1 MQMSNSSIT
10 KWHNIHSFESKV
22 KPTLIVLLCLLL
34 ILIGACTK
42 PLFVADL
49 PLYLP
54 TQYYNCMEATPAELV
69 GSYFSGYTNA
79 SYAEAQYNNQYFVF
93 KNLPVKDWM
102 IADLDKGYIWLGS
115 GVKCELVNPADMKK
129 FKLDQKID
137 VVGLNTGVI
146 SYKSPGLLFTNCYVM
161 PAGSIQLPIGTGGGF
176 SPGY

>member
-1 MQMSNSSIT
+1 MNDLTGHSSPRLF
-10 KWHNIHSFESKV
+10 SCSV
-22 KPTLIVLLCLLL
+22 VLLLLL
-34 ILIGACTK
+34 SLLLGISACK
-42 PLFVADL
+42 AQAFAVQL
-49 PLYLP
+49 PPFLP
-54 TQYYNCMEATPAELV
+54 PEYYSCLEAGPAELV

-129 FKLDQKID
+129 FKIDERVD

-146 SYKSPGLLFTNCYVM
+146 SYKTPGLLFTNCYVM
-161 PAGSIQLPIGTGGGF
+161 AAGSVQLPAAGGGGF
-176 SPGY
+176 SAGY